1 MELTPHP
8 PHHTLL
14 SSLHKPAT
22 PECGEQGI
30 ASHHKNKRSSSE
42 EKRGKSS
49 FAFFVRR
56 AAGESFELAQR
67 LHEIGVHACEEL
79 VRWSLEAITHHAD
92 RLIMPS

>member
-1 MELTPHP
+1 MRRTGHRISP
-8 PHHTLL
+8 
-14 SSLHKPAT
+14 
-22 PECGEQGI
+22 QGKKE
-30 ASHHKNKRSSSE
+30 AQARR
-42 EKRGKSS
+42 KRGKSS
-49 FAFFVRR
+49 FAFFIRR